1 MAIINIGTDIEEVS
15 RFDKLNKKLLQRLFT
30 KQELAYCLEKKNS
43 AQHLAVRFA
52 AKEAVFKALP
62 FDEIALKK
70 IEVIRKPGQKPQIL
84 IHDKRAKNL
93 IFKLSLSHTKNNAI
107 AFVVVLEGEQNN
119 ARNKKDN

>member
-1 MAIINIGTDIEEVS
+1 MQIVNIGTDIEEVR
-15 RFDKLNKKLLQRLFT
+15 RFENLDKKILQRLFT
-30 KQELAYCLEKKNS
+30 KEELDYSLKSKNK

-70 IEVIRKPGQKPQIL
+70 IEIIRNPGAKPQI
-84 IHDKRAKNL
+84 IVKDKRAKDL

-107 AFVVVLEGEQNN
+107 AFVIVL
-119 ARNKKDN
+119 KDE

>member
-1 MAIINIGTDIEEVS
+1 MQIANIGTDIEEVR
-15 RFDKLNKKLLQRLFT
+15 RFENLDKKILQRLFT
-30 KQELAYCLEKKNS
+30 KEELDYSLKSKNK

-70 IEVIRKPGQKPQIL
+70 IEIIRKPGAKPQIVVK
-84 IHDKRAKNL
+84 DERAKNL

-107 AFVVVLEGEQNN
+107 AFVIVL
-119 ARNKKDN
+119 KDE